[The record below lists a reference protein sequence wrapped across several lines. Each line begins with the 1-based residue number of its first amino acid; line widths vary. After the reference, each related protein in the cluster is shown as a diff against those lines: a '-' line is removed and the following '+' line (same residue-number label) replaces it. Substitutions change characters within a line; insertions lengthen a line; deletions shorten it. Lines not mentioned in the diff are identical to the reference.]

1 MKTPPN
7 PFTIHVIE
15 ATYVVQHVAAPRPS
29 IWVRA
34 RPYLAQGLTRAR
46 RGVVQSGRVA
56 RFVIAALFHLIV
68 RVGLGAVN
76 GIRLIHFVSIRLLE
90 FVFLTIPLFLMGLCF
105 LFATIAFAWGLIEAL
120 SRSLAHVPHP

>member
-1 MKTPPN
+1 MKTPAH

-15 ATYVVQHVAAPRPS
+15 AKYLVQHVAAPRPS

-34 RPYLAQGLTRAR
+34 WPYLAQGLTRAR

-68 RVGLGAVN
+68 RVGLGVVRS
-76 GIRLIHFVSIRLLE
+76 IRLVNYVSIRLLG
-90 FVFLTIPLFLMGLCF
+90 FVFITIPLFLMGLFF

-120 SRSLAHVPHP
+120 SRGLSHLPHP

>member
-1 MKTPPN
+1 MKTPAH

-34 RPYLAQGLTRAR
+34 WPYLAQGLTNAG
-46 RGVVQSGRVA
+46 RGLVPSGRVA
-56 RFVIAALFHLIV
+56 RFVLAALFHLIV
-68 RVGLGAVN
+68 RVSLGTVD
-76 GIRLIHFVSIRLLE
+76 GIRLTHVVSIRWLG
-90 FVFLTIPLFLMGLCF
+90 FVFLTIPLFLIGLLF

-120 SRSLAHVPHP
+120 SRGLYQSHP